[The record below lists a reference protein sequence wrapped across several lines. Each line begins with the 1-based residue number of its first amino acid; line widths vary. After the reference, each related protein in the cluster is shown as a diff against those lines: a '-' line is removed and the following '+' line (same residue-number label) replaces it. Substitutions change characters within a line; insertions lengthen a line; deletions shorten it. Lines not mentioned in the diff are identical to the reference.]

1 MIVQRANRYQRE
13 WQHPNHVHLCYSD
26 NNNTYVGVRTTG
38 GATRSRYWPY
48 RLAGTCRLQTFS
60 LGYWFSRKS
69 CATNRAMCQRRAGA
83 SGERKHP
90 PHCCTHPPH
99 GVGKQQRAVSDRKYQ
114 RHDKPGAPTPPRSC
128 PRLCVKVLPADVL
141 RLGSRR
147 DLLCDSVSACRCHS
161 PFNTEVT

>member
-13 WQHPNHVHLCYSD
+13 WQHSNHAHLCYSD
-26 NNNTYVGVRTTG
+26 NNTYVGVRTTG

-69 CATNRAMCQRRAGA
+69 CATNNAMCQRRAGA

-90 PHCCTHPPH
+90 QTTVHTRRMVLANSSVLYAIASINATTSQVHPRRQVRVQ
-99 GVGKQQRAVSDRKYQ
+99 GFVSRYSQRMCSGSAAGETCFATVSVL
-114 RHDKPGAPTPPRSC
+114 AA
-128 PRLCVKVLPADVL
+128 VKVDATH
-141 RLGSRR
+141 R
-147 DLLCDSVSACRCHS
+147 
-161 PFNTEVT
+161 FT